1 MFCKKCGTKAVDGAV
16 FCQNCGAMLIQG
28 GAEAQVSDGESIQDA
43 GEMSISPTG
52 AISEVN
58 QKSVRTSPAAMEM
71 GQEIDICVL
80 LKENAKLCPA
90 IKSVKQIK
98 GGVCLHGKIFSHFVR
113 TDVAHA
119 GQVRMKVKWGL
130 PFSLLYGLPTGLFCI
145 LAWMILAEFI
155 KYGSVCIEYYYG
167 MIFAFCCLATGAVL
181 LIRSLMGSKE
191 KETVAAYVR
200 GIAEP
205 RHIFLSAGKGAVMS
219 KIRIA
224 AAVVLVLA
232 GIIILPFNLPD
243 LVEYPDELLAG
254 GFPITRFLDM
264 TQEDVELEFGEPDVI
279 QNRITGD
286 DYYNYYNDEF
296 GGIDHVTYS
305 KETGKVIYIQFYA
318 SECTYNQKKL
328 DKSLERVVDILY
340 ERYPGNGYSF
350 GVYGSKHS
358 GFYYDDVYFG
368 EIPTGEDYMV
378 QEEFEDGEDV
388 NFRFLELTAFG
399 EKHDDAEWSSNV
411 REKEDYRIDLITVDF
426 ENNDKLD
433 GVYGV
438 CLYTD
443 EWVETLAADTAREEI
458 VTYQPAE
465 HEADMEDEDEGIS
478 LDQLY
483 MDEDEYY
490 TDYMYWGGLYDG
502 GWMDTELWFGLY
514 SDGSQEPEC
523 GYITTTFRGMED
535 TGKLYYMGANEFRWE
550 SEGYDSA
557 SPETYYICAVYDGS
571 SYQLM
576 LYNSDGE
583 YEVTFTLS
591 EQYIP

>member
-130 PFSLLYGLPTGLFCI
+130 PFSLLYGVPTGLFCI

-205 RHIFLSAGKGAVMS
+205 RHISLSAGKGAVMS

-296 GGIDHVTYS
+296 GGIEIGRAHV
-305 KETGKVIYIQFYA
+305 
-318 SECTYNQKKL
+318 
-328 DKSLERVVDILY
+328 
-340 ERYPGNGYSF
+340 
-350 GVYGSKHS
+350 
-358 GFYYDDVYFG
+358 
-368 EIPTGEDYMV
+368 
-378 QEEFEDGEDV
+378 
-388 NFRFLELTAFG
+388 
-399 EKHDDAEWSSNV
+399 
-411 REKEDYRIDLITVDF
+411 
-426 ENNDKLD
+426 
-433 GVYGV
+433 
-438 CLYTD
+438 
-443 EWVETLAADTAREEI
+443 
-458 VTYQPAE
+458 
-465 HEADMEDEDEGIS
+465 
-478 LDQLY
+478 
-483 MDEDEYY
+483 
-490 TDYMYWGGLYDG
+490 
-502 GWMDTELWFGLY
+502 
-514 SDGSQEPEC
+514 
-523 GYITTTFRGMED
+523 
-535 TGKLYYMGANEFRWE
+535 
-550 SEGYDSA
+550 
-557 SPETYYICAVYDGS
+557 
-571 SYQLM
+571 
-576 LYNSDGE
+576 
-583 YEVTFTLS
+583 
-591 EQYIP
+591 